1 MDILKNFEEYEAYKV
16 EDLSEQLNNLMGV
29 AVVDGELIGFDGE
42 FYDGMRGNDHNMI
55 KSGLAFDTWT
65 ELHNAV
71 KFVRL
76 VPESMIAL
84 VSGLRVDD
92 DVLATI
98 EEFGYTI
105 EEY

>member
-1 MDILKNFEEYEAYKV
+1 MDILNNFEEYEAYKI
-16 EDLSEQLNNLMGV
+16 EDLMEQLNNLMGV
-29 AVVDGELIGFDGE
+29 ALVDGELIGFDGE
-42 FYDGMRGNDHNMI
+42 FYDGMRGNDHNMV
-55 KSGLAFDTWT
+55 KSGLGFETW
-65 ELHNAV
+65 EQLHNAI

-84 VSGLRVDD
+84 VSGLSVGD
-92 DVLATI
+92 DVLRVV

>member
-16 EDLSEQLNNLMGV
+16 DDLMEQLNNLMGV
-29 AVVDGELIGFDGE
+29 AVVDGDVVGFDGE
-42 FYDGMRGNDHNMI
+42 FYDGMRGNDHNMV
-55 KSGLAFDTWT
+55 KSVLGFDTWE
-65 ELHNAV
+65 ELHNTI

-84 VSGLRVDD
+84 VSGLSVGD
-92 DVLATI
+92 DVLRVV
-98 EEFGYTI
+98 EEFGYSI

>member
-1 MDILKNFEEYEAYKV
+1 MDILNNFEEYEAYKIK
-16 EDLSEQLNNLMGV
+16 DLMEHLNNLMGV

-42 FYDGMRGNDHNMI
+42 FYDGERGNDHNMI
-55 KSGLAFDTWT
+55 KSGLEFETW
-65 ELHNAV
+65 EQLHNTI

-84 VSGLRVDD
+84 VSGLSVGD
-92 DVLATI
+92 DVLSVV

>member
-16 EDLSEQLNNLMGV
+16 DDLMDQLNNLMGV

-42 FYDGMRGNDHNMI
+42 FYDGERGNDHNMV
-55 KSGLAFDTWT
+55 KSGLGFETW
-65 ELHNAV
+65 EQLHNAI

-84 VSGLRVDD
+84 VSGLSVGD
-92 DVLATI
+92 DVLRVV

>member
-1 MDILKNFEEYEAYKV
+1 MDILDNFEEYEAYKI
-16 EDLSEQLNNLMGV
+16 EDLMGQLNNLMGV
-29 AVVDGELIGFDGE
+29 AVVDGEIIGFDGE
-42 FYDGMRGNDHNMI
+42 FYDGERGNDHNMI
-55 KSGLAFDTWT
+55 KSGLGFETWE

-71 KFVRL
+71 RFVRL

-84 VSGLRVDD
+84 VSGLSVGD
-92 DVLATI
+92 DVLRVV

>member
-16 EDLSEQLNNLMGV
+16 DDLSEQLNNLMGV
-29 AVVDGELIGFDGE
+29 AVVDGDVIGFDGE
-42 FYDGMRGNDHNMI
+42 FYDGMRGNDHNMV
-55 KSGLAFDTWT
+55 KSGLGFETW
-65 ELHNAV
+65 EQLHNAV
-71 KFVRL
+71 RFVRL

-84 VSGLRVDD
+84 VSGLSIGD
-92 DVLATI
+92 DVLRVV

>member
-16 EDLSEQLNNLMGV
+16 DDLAEQLSNLMGV

-42 FYDGMRGNDHNMI
+42 FYDGERGNDHNMI
-55 KSGLAFDTWT
+55 KSGLDFGTWND
-65 ELHNAV
+65 LHNTIA
-71 KFVRL
+71 FVRL

-84 VSGLRVDD
+84 VSGLCVDE
-92 DVLATI
+92 DVLNTI

>member
-1 MDILKNFEEYEAYKV
+1 MDILKNFEEYEAYRV
-16 EDLSEQLNNLMGV
+16 EDLMEQLNNLMGV

-55 KSGLAFDTWT
+55 KSGLGFETWE
-65 ELHNAV
+65 ELHNTI
-71 KFVRL
+71 KFIRL

-84 VSGLRVDD
+84 VSGLVVDD
-92 DVLATI
+92 NILSVVK
-98 EEFGYTI
+98 EFGYSI

>member
-16 EDLSEQLNNLMGV
+16 EDLAEQLNDLMGV
-29 AVVDGELIGFDGE
+29 ADVNGELIGFDGE
-42 FYDGMRGNDHNMI
+42 FYDGMRGNDHNMV
-55 KSGLAFDTWT
+55 KSGLGFDTWA

-84 VSGLRVDD
+84 VSGLRVAD

>member
-1 MDILKNFEEYEAYKV
+1 MDILNNFEEYEAYKI
-16 EDLSEQLNNLMGV
+16 EDLMGQLNNLMGV

-55 KSGLAFDTWT
+55 KSGLGFETW
-65 ELHNAV
+65 EQLHNAI

-84 VSGLRVDD
+84 VSGLSVGD
-92 DVLATI
+92 DVLNTI
-98 EEFGYTI
+98 EEFGYSI

>member
-1 MDILKNFEEYEAYKV
+1 MDILKNFEEYEAYRV
-16 EDLSEQLNNLMGV
+16 EDLMEQLNNLMGV

-55 KSGLAFDTWT
+55 KSGLGFETWE
-65 ELHNAV
+65 ELHNTI
-71 KFVRL
+71 KFIRL

-84 VSGLRVDD
+84 VSGLVVDD
-92 DVLATI
+92 NVLSVVK
-98 EEFGYTI
+98 EFGYSI

>member
-16 EDLSEQLNNLMGV
+16 DDLMEHLNNLMGV

-42 FYDGMRGNDHNMI
+42 FYDGERGNDHNMV
-55 KSGLAFDTWT
+55 KSGLGFETW
-65 ELHNAV
+65 EQLHNTI

-84 VSGLRVDD
+84 VSGLSVGD
-92 DVLATI
+92 DVLRVV
-98 EEFGYTI
+98 EEFGYSI